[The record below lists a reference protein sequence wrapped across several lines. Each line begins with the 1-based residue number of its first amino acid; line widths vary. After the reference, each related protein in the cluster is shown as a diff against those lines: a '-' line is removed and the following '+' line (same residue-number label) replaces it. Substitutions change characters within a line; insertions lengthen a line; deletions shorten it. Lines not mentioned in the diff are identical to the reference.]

1 MRFRTFDQQKS
12 LAIVAFSL
20 GYPAGGPGDRANNTL
35 SMACLRAG
43 EAAKSSS
50 SSGSG
55 SGSSSDKKNAGA
67 VLGVSMGAL
76 ATAIMTLLLTV

>member
-35 SMACLRAG
+35 SLACLRAG
-43 EAAKSSS
+43 EAAKSST
-50 SSGSG
+50 SGSG
-55 SGSSSDKKNAGA
+55 SGSSSDNKNAGA

-76 ATAIMTLLLTV
+76 ATAIMTLLLTM